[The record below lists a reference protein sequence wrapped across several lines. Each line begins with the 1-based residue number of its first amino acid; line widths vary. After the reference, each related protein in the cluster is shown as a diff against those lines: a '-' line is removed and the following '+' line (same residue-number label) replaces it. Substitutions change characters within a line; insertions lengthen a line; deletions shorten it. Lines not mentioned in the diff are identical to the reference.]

1 MARANRPRR
10 AVDGPT
16 QFLHATSLTAGEYLT
31 RQEWWKA
38 TPPPCPYH
46 EQGGCELRPVW
57 QRTEERVR
65 AHVLVASLAL
75 ALDRVLERK
84 LRKAGLQLSTRA
96 AWEALERVNLVEF
109 EMKGKAPKR
118 GVCVNSEEARKVL
131 RALGV
136 KPQAPQPPAE
146 GELTVH

>member
-1 MARANRPRR
+1 MEAVRAYQDLWRVEAAFRTMKD
-10 AVDGPT
+10 VL
-16 QFLHATSLTAGEYLT
+16 Q
-31 RQEWWKA
+31 
-38 TPPPCPYH
+38 
-46 EQGGCELRPVW
+46 LRPVW

-96 AWEALERVNLVEF
+96 AWEALERVNLLEF

-131 RALGV
+131 PALGV
-136 KPQAPQPPAE
+136 KAQAPQPPGE
-146 GELTVH
+146 GERTVH

>member
-1 MARANRPRR
+1 MEAVRAYQDLWRVEAAFRTMKD
-10 AVDGPT
+10 VL
-16 QFLHATSLTAGEYLT
+16 Q
-31 RQEWWKA
+31 
-38 TPPPCPYH
+38 
-46 EQGGCELRPVW
+46 LRPVW

-65 AHVLVASLAL
+65 AHVLVASL

-136 KPQAPQPPAE
+136 KPQAPQAPAE
-146 GELTVH
+146 GERTVH